1 MNAKAVSKKAPA
13 AKAPSKAASKV
24 ATRPA
29 VKSDDMAPEADKRRY
44 ADQAYDAI
52 ESMIATLVLKP
63 GAPIVEADLI
73 ERTGLGRTPTRE
85 ALMRLVANGL
95 IVQLPRRG
103 LLVSDILLAEHL
115 DLLEARRALER
126 LIATSSARRATP
138 PQREALVQ
146 CAQDMLDAAKR
157 GDLAA
162 YMQAD
167 QALDRVNHA
176 ACRNPFAVAA
186 VIPMVIQCRRFWYAY
201 QHQGDIG
208 EGARCHLLL
217 ARAIAA
223 GKGEEAAAASDALLD
238 YLRQFAQQVIE

>member
-1 MNAKAVSKKAPA
+1 MTA
-13 AKAPSKAASKV
+13 
-24 ATRPA
+24 
-29 VKSDDMAPEADKRRY
+29 DAPEADKRRV

-52 ESMIATLVLKP
+52 EAMIATLALRP
-63 GAPIVEADLI
+63 GAPIVEAELI

-115 DLLEARRALER
+115 DLLEARRVLER
-126 LIATSSARRATP
+126 LIAATSARRATP
-138 PQREALVQ
+138 PQRQALLEA
-146 CAQDMLDAAKR
+146 ADAMMATVAAN
-157 GDLAA
+157 DLAA

-167 QALDRVNHA
+167 QGLDRINHS

-186 VIPMVIQCRRFWYAY
+186 VVPMVIQCRRFWYAY

-208 EGARCHLLL
+208 EGARGHLAL
-217 ARAIAA
+217 AQAIAA
-223 GKGEEAAAASDALLD
+223 GQPEAAAQAADALID
-238 YLRQFAQQVIE
+238 YLRRFAQQVIE

>member
-1 MNAKAVSKKAPA
+1 
-13 AKAPSKAASKV
+13 
-24 ATRPA
+24 
-29 VKSDDMAPEADKRRY
+29 
-44 ADQAYDAI
+44 
-52 ESMIATLVLKP
+52 
-63 GAPIVEADLI
+63 
-73 ERTGLGRTPTRE
+73 
-85 ALMRLVANGL
+85 MRLVANGL

>member
-1 MNAKAVSKKAPA
+1 MS
-13 AKAPSKAASKV
+13 SE
-24 ATRPA
+24 TLEQDR
-29 VKSDDMAPEADKRRY
+29 KRRV

-63 GAPIVEADLI
+63 GAPIIEAELI

-103 LLVSDILLAEHL
+103 LLVSDIQLAEHL
-115 DLLEARRALER
+115 DLLEARRVLER
-126 LIATSSARRATP
+126 LIALSAARRATP
-138 PQREALVQ
+138 PQREALLA
-146 CAQDMLDAAKR
+146 CADTMSRAAAS

-167 QALDRVNHA
+167 QALDHVNHA
-176 ACRNPFAVAA
+176 ASRNSAAVAA
-186 VIPMVIQCRRFWYAY
+186 VVPMVIQCRRFWYAY
-201 QHQGDIG
+201 RHQGDII
-208 EGARCHLLL
+208 EGARCHTAL
-217 ARAIAA
+217 AEAVSA
-223 GKGEEAAAASDALLD
+223 GQQDAAAAASDALMD